1 MVQGFR
7 FCAPTAEDL
16 GSILGWETKI
26 PHALWRGQKLR
37 KKKKIAQEK
46 ELMEKPSSLKTE
58 PKARFK

>member
-7 FCAPTAEDL
+7 FCSSTAEDL

-26 PHALWRGQKLR
+26 PYALWRGQKL

-46 ELMEKPSSLKTE
+46 ELMEKLSSLKTE
-58 PKARFK
+58 PEARFK